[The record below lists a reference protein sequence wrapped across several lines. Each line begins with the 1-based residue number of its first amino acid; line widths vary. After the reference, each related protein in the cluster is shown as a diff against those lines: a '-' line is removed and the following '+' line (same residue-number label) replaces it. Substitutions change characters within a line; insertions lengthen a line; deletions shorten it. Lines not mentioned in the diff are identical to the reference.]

1 MTQEKWACTSIF
13 VWPWNENARTTQKQ
27 QINGNRAD
35 RAIWLVQRTDTNA
48 RRLLVEWK
56 GFTPEE
62 LSRNQSILR
71 FDVILQHNWPIEQC
85 LLHIR
90 VFFGGKTKRPCF
102 DLYIY
107 WLTKQIITNTNR
119 NHFSRSYENRSIDR
133 ANTNMSNR
141 GRRGTRVVYYSSILA
156 HSLKVSLFC
165 NVISPQSPGS
175 GLYCLVSHWN
185 YDKPEE
191 YFRVMPGHSPLATTA
206 WHERQWAPRHKVI

>member
-1 MTQEKWACTSIF
+1 M
-13 VWPWNENARTTQKQ
+13 WPWNENARTKQKQ
-27 QINGNRAD
+27 QTNGNRAD
-35 RAIWLVQRTDTNA
+35 SAIWLVQRTDTNA
-48 RRLLVEWK
+48 RGFWLVKRTLEWK
-56 GFTPEE
+56 NFTPEV

-71 FDVILQHNWPIEQC
+71 FDVILQHNWPIFSI
-85 LLHIR
+85 LG
-90 VFFGGKTKRPCF
+90 F
-102 DLYIY
+102 Y
-107 WLTKQIITNTNR
+107 WLSKQIITNTNW

-165 NVISPQSPGS
+165 NVISPQSPAS

-185 YDKPEE
+185 YDKPVE

>member
-1 MTQEKWACTSIF
+1 MILLA
-13 VWPWNENARTTQKQ
+13 
-27 QINGNRAD
+27 G
-35 RAIWLVQRTDTNA
+35 AIWLVQRTDTNA
-48 RRLLVEWK
+48 RGFWLVKRTLEWK
-56 GFTPEE
+56 NFTPEE
-62 LSRNQSILR
+62 FFRNQSILR
-71 FDVILQHNWPIEQC
+71 FDVIQQHNWPIEQC

-107 WLTKQIITNTNR
+107 WLTKQIITNTNW

-141 GRRGTRVVYYSSILA
+141 GRRGTRIVYYSSILA

-165 NVISPQSPGS
+165 NVISPQSPAS

-185 YDKPEE
+185 YDKPVK

-206 WHERQWAPRHKVI
+206 WHERQWAPRHKVILMVHDDSFLRRSVQYCSAS